1 MNTFSFPGTVS
12 TSNSIGPLFARLFR
26 FIGVVQSI
34 VLDGTTPVSNRNLL
48 RCLLWLLDRYL
59 FCILPSCMI
68 SNGLVFYH
76 REPSIG
82 RICRAGTNPNRVFA
96 LENWTKI
103 YRNLM
108 WDTLTSSTSKTSQKW
123 FENSECLVNQTV
135 WSFKWVRMRWDP
147 IRREFR
153 FVTRMM
159 MSRQRRGRWYALSSF
174 PETISKGKSTPFWF
188 QNLKFS
194 PPTAACTSNPL

>member
-1 MNTFSFPGTVS
+1 MNTVSFPGTVS

-108 WDTLTSSTSKTSQKW
+108 WSTSTSSTSETSEKVVRKLWIRSPDDLKLQMSQNAMRS
-123 FENSECLVNQTV
+123 NSDGV
-135 WSFKWVRMRWDP
+135 SVRNKSDD
-147 IRREFR
+147 
-153 FVTRMM
+153 V
-159 MSRQRRGRWYALSSF
+159 A
-174 PETISKGKSTPFWF
+174 PE
-188 QNLKFS
+188 
-194 PPTAACTSNPL
+194 AR